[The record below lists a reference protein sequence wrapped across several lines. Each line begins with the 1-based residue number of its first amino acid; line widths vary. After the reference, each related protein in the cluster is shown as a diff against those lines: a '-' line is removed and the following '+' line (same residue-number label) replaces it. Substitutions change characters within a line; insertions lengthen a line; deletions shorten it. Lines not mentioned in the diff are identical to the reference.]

1 MISDQLLL
9 FMSDYSLQNPTEL
22 DYATFARDH
31 RITRS
36 VCLAGLAILIYDYFL
51 TFGAEVKYIWS
62 SKVRPGTCW
71 FLAIRYLGLGANI
84 TICAYYFV
92 DLDHEVCVKMTWAWM
107 LLIVF
112 LELLIEVSLTLRVFA
127 MYGLNK
133 WILASLLSANAAL
146 TVVAMFAIIEYGKHL
161 DVDLLARP
169 GFSGC
174 DMAYFP
180 RSVAAFP
187 AGTWEGTLFCD
198 TLVFGLTA
206 RRALIQ
212 RKTSPLYAGSLIE
225 RMATDGT
232 MYYRMIVLASLANV
246 LTFYIGDAVLSG
258 FLCWFTTNLSLA
270 LLSRLM
276 LNLHEAAHVSVRIG
290 DTTLNT
296 RDPESLRFATVL
308 VTMLGDEP

>member
-1 MISDQLLL
+1 
-9 FMSDYSLQNPTEL
+9 MSDHLQNPTEL

-92 DLDHEVCVKMTWAWM
+92 DLDHEVCVKMQWAWM

-112 LELLIEVSLTLRVFA
+112 MELLIEVSLTLRVFA

-133 WILASLLSANAAL
+133 WILASLLSANVAL
-146 TVVAMFAIIEYGKHL
+146 TVVAVFAIIEYGKHL
-161 DVDLLARP
+161 DVLARP

-187 AGTWEGTLFCD
+187 AGTWEGTLICD

-232 MYYRMIVLASLANV
+232 MYYGIIVPASLANV
-246 LTFYIGDAVLSG
+246 LTFHIGDAILSG
-258 FLCWFTTNLSLA
+258 FLCWFTTNLSLT

-276 LNLHEAAHVSVRIG
+276 LNLHEAAHVRII
-290 DTTLNT
+290 DTT
-296 RDPESLRFATVL
+296 RDPESLRFATVPM
-308 VTMLGDEP
+308 TMLDDES